1 MIELYTWPTP
11 NGQKIHIML
20 EEVGLDYEVYPV
32 NIGKG
37 DQFKPEFLRI
47 SPNNKMPAIVDRN
60 GPGDE
65 PISVFESGAILIY
78 LGEKTGQLLP
88 HTPRER
94 YTVLQWLMF
103 QMGGLGPMLGQA
115 HHFRQYAPEQI
126 EYAVNRYTNEASR
139 LYGVMDR
146 RLGETEY
153 LGGEEY
159 SIADIACWP
168 WIRPFEN
175 QGQNLDDYPNL
186 KRWFRAIEQRDA
198 VQRGM
203 KVLADARSQSPQSDE
218 EARRNLFGEN
228 QYKKR

>member
-94 YTVLQWLMF
+94 YTVLQW
-103 QMGGLGPMLGQA
+103 
-115 HHFRQYAPEQI
+115 
-126 EYAVNRYTNEASR
+126 
-139 LYGVMDR
+139 
-146 RLGETEY
+146 
-153 LGGEEY
+153 
-159 SIADIACWP
+159 
-168 WIRPFEN
+168 
-175 QGQNLDDYPNL
+175 
-186 KRWFRAIEQRDA
+186 
-198 VQRGM
+198 
-203 KVLADARSQSPQSDE
+203 
-218 EARRNLFGEN
+218 
-228 QYKKR
+228 